1 MDSVLRAAAIYLF
14 LLVLFRIAG
23 KRTLSEATTFD
34 FLLLLIIGEATQQ
47 ALLGEDFSLTNA
59 FLVILTLI
67 GIDIAMS
74 LWEQRWPRLGK
85 WFEGVPLVIVDH
97 GQPLRERMQRV
108 RVNEEE
114 ILTAARERQG
124 LSRMDQIQYAV
135 LERSGGISIIPRQAS
150 SYLGFSVSTRL
161 ALPEGTRIAQGG
173 AVRSKLCEGVI
184 RGDLTIL
191 QV

>member
-1 MDSVLRAAAIYLF
+1 MGMDSVLRAAAIYLF

-23 KRTLSEATTFD
+23 KRSLSEATTFD

-108 RVNEEE
+108 RVNEAE

-135 LERSGGISIIPRQAS
+135 LERSGGISIIPKQDA
-150 SYLGFSVSTRL
+150 
-161 ALPEGTRIAQGG
+161 
-173 AVRSKLCEGVI
+173 
-184 RGDLTIL
+184 
-191 QV
+191 

>member
-1 MDSVLRAAAIYLF
+1 MGMDSVLRAATIYLF
-14 LLVLFRIAG
+14 LLVLFRISG

-108 RVNEEE
+108 RVNVAE
-114 ILTAARERQG
+114 ILTAACER
-124 LSRMDQIQYAV
+124 
-135 LERSGGISIIPRQAS
+135 
-150 SYLGFSVSTRL
+150 
-161 ALPEGTRIAQGG
+161 
-173 AVRSKLCEGVI
+173 
-184 RGDLTIL
+184 
-191 QV
+191 

>member
-1 MDSVLRAAAIYLF
+1 MGMDSVLRAAAIYLF

-23 KRTLSEATTFD
+23 KRSLSEATTFD

-59 FLVILTLI
+59 FLVIITLI

-108 RVNEEE
+108 RVNEAE

-135 LERSGGISIIPRQAS
+135 LERSGGISIIPKQDA
-150 SYLGFSVSTRL
+150 
-161 ALPEGTRIAQGG
+161 
-173 AVRSKLCEGVI
+173 
-184 RGDLTIL
+184 
-191 QV
+191 